1 MHTEALTCKSTS
13 RRKRVYHDGKRTDWS
28 QRCQSAE
35 SSKLRSTETRTRLAL
50 RSGSMTGCI
59 RRSNGSRLSRA
70 LCFGSAY
77 IASGQSL
84 AHSIPRNSP
93 RIPRLSDN
101 ELRVPSWSLSHHK
114 RVTRFLI
121 SEVHWNHFRSFSI
134 GLSRASSTLQEK

>member
-13 RRKRVYHDGKRTDWS
+13 RRKRVYHDGKRTEWS
-28 QRCQSAE
+28 RHCQSAE

-59 RRSNGSRLSRA
+59 QRSNGSRLSRA

-77 IASGQSL
+77 VARGQSL

-93 RIPRLSDN
+93 RIPRLSDE
-101 ELRVPSWSLSHHK
+101 ELRVPCRPLGQHQG
-114 RVTRFLI
+114 VNRFLGP
-121 SEVHWNHFRSFSI
+121 EAHRRHFQWACL
-134 GLSRASSTLQEK
+134 GLP